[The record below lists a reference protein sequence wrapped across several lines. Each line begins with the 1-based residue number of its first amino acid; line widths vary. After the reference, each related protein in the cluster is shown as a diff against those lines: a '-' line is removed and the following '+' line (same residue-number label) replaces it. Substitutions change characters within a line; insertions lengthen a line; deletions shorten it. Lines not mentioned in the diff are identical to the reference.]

1 MELVDEFDSRIQEE
15 ISRGIGAVDIDRWD
29 KLNNNNKK
37 KEWVY
42 LI

>member
-1 MELVDEFDSRIQEE
+1 MDEFDSRIQEE
-15 ISRGIGAVDIDRWD
+15 IRRGIGVVDIDIDRWD

>member
-1 MELVDEFDSRIQEE
+1 MDEFDSRIQEE
-15 ISRGIGAVDIDRWD
+15 IRRGFGAVDIDIDRWD